1 MKIDCLI
8 LGQYQTN
15 CYILRK
21 SQNAKDCVIIDTAL
35 DDNQP
40 TAFLTEQKLHP
51 DAVIL
56 THGHIDHIYGLA
68 RLREKY
74 TDAKIYIHK
83 LDADMLT
90 DSDKNMS
97 ALTGISFS
105 TNPADFLAE
114 ENDIIQHA
122 GIKLMVI
129 HTPGHTPGGICLYDK
144 ENNSLFSGDTLFADS
159 VGRTDLP
166 PFGNMDQLINSIKQ
180 KLLTLPDE
188 TKVYPGHGPQTTIE
202 REKNYNQY
210 LR

>member
-21 SQNAKDCVIIDTAL
+21 SQNAKDCVIL